1 MPYVSLV
8 NNPMILFIKRHS
20 ITGSGINSFE

>member
-8 NNPMILFIKRHS
+8 NNPMILLIKRHS